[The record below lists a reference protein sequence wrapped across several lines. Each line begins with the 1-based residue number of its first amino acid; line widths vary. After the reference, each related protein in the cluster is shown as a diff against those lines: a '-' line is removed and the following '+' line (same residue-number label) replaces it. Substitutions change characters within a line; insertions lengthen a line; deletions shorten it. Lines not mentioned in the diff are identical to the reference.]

1 MVLTAFVLSR
11 IQLLTGLIKI
21 FFRDIIRNSSKVAIQ
36 VYMNSIREMKRFLVD
51 VCIYLNNQKLLFIQF
66 IIIICWGACCS
77 PVFLFLGCVF
87 CVVCLC
93 YMSCFQCCMSLWIVH
108 LRLSLRFSLSFSV
121 GFMVKFMHIKGIDHA
136 VRTSIPFLVELM

>member
-1 MVLTAFVLSR
+1 MRSKIMVLTAFFLSR

-77 PVFLFLGCVF
+77 PVFFISG
-87 CVVCLC
+87 LC
-93 YMSCFQCCMSLWIVH
+93 ILCC
-108 LRLSLRFSLSFSV
+108 LSLLYVLLPMLHVSLDCPFEIVPSV
-121 GFMVKFMHIKGIDHA
+121 FFKFFCWLHGKIYAYKRD
-136 VRTSIPFLVELM
+136 